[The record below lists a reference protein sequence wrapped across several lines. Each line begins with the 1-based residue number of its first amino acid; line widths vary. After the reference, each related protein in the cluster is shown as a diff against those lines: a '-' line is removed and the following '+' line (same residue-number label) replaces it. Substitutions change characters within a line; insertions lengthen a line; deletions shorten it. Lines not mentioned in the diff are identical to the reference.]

1 MTGRMGNTRLP
12 AEERR
17 AQLVQAA
24 LTLAEAE
31 GFGSVTIRR
40 VADEAGVSLGVVH
53 YCFENKEELMAAA
66 ISNIV
71 AMLGDAMTEAYAPAE
86 GPGEVARGR
95 EGLRDYLR
103 RGVGG
108 MWEFLESTPNVQ
120 LLTYEITTY
129 ALRRGAG
136 QEGSD
141 RDAAAHALAARQY
154 VVTDSVAVDFLTE
167 AANAAGVVWER
178 PVEYVARVSL
188 TFIDGLVLRWLID
201 RDSDA
206 ARTQLDDFIGFVADM
221 AGDAG

>member
-1 MTGRMGNTRLP
+1 MTGRVGSTRLP

-17 AQLVQAA
+17 AQLVHAA

-71 AMLGDAMTEAYAPAE
+71 AMLGEAMTEAYSHVDASDAK
-86 GPGEVARGR
+86 ARGV
-95 EGLRDYLR
+95 EGLQRYLR
-103 RGVGG
+103 SGVAA
-108 MWEFLESTPNVQ
+108 MWSLIESTPNVQ

-136 QEGSD
+136 QEGSE

-154 VVTDSVAVDFLTE
+154 VVTDSVAVEFLESAARACGTE
-167 AANAAGVVWER
+167 WAR
-178 PVEYVARVSL
+178 PVQYVARLCLS
-188 TFIDGLVLRWLID
+188 FIDGLVLRWLVD

-206 ARTQLDDFIGFVADM
+206 ARTQIDDFADFIAQM
-221 AGDAG
+221 AHAAD

>member
-1 MTGRMGNTRLP
+1 MVNTRLP

-17 AQLVQAA
+17 AQLVHAA

-53 YCFENKEELMAAA
+53 YCFESKEELMAAA

-71 AMLGDAMTEAYAPAE
+71 AMLGEAMAEAYAPDEGAE
-86 GPGEVARGR
+86 QVPQGR
-95 EGLRDYLR
+95 EGLREYLR
-103 RGVGG
+103 RGVEN
-108 MWEFLESTPNVQ
+108 MWGLIEATPNVQ

-154 VVTDSVAVDFLTE
+154 IVTDSVAVEFLEE
-167 AANAAGVVWER
+167 AARASGVQWAR

-188 TFIDGLVLRWLID
+188 TFIDGLVLRWLVD
-201 RDSDA
+201 RESETARLQLGDFTDFVVELADA
-206 ARTQLDDFIGFVADM
+206 D
-221 AGDAG
+221 

>member
-1 MTGRMGNTRLP
+1 MTGRMVNTRLP

-17 AQLVQAA
+17 AQLVHAA

-53 YCFENKEELMAAA
+53 YCFESKEELMAAA

-71 AMLGDAMTEAYAPAE
+71 AMLGEAMAEAYAPDEGAE
-86 GPGEVARGR
+86 QVPQGR
-95 EGLRDYLR
+95 EGLREYLR
-103 RGVGG
+103 RGVEN
-108 MWEFLESTPNVQ
+108 MWGLIEATPNVQ

-154 VVTDSVAVDFLTE
+154 IVTDSVAVEFLEE
-167 AANAAGVVWER
+167 AARASGVQWAR

-188 TFIDGLVLRWLID
+188 TFIDGLVLRWLVD
-201 RDSDA
+201 RESETARLQLGDFTDFVVELADA
-206 ARTQLDDFIGFVADM
+206 D
-221 AGDAG
+221 

>member
-1 MTGRMGNTRLP
+1 MTSRTANSRLP

-17 AQLVQAA
+17 TQLVEAA

-71 AMLGDAMTEAYAPAE
+71 AMLGDAMADAYAQVGKETPAS
-86 GPGEVARGR
+86 GGTD
-95 EGLRDYLR
+95 GLRAYLR
-103 RGVGG
+103 SGVSG
-108 MWEFLESTPNVQ
+108 MWELIESTPNVQ

-136 QEGSD
+136 DEGSE

-154 VVTDSVAVDFLTE
+154 VVTDSVAREFLSTAAE
-167 AANAAGVVWER
+167 ACDVTWAE
-178 PVEYVARVSL
+178 PLEYVARLCLS
-188 TFIDGLVLRWLID
+188 FIDGLVLRWLID
-201 RDSDA
+201 RDSEIA
-206 ARTQLDDFIGFVADM
+206 HRQLDDVVEFVTGM
-221 AGDAG
+221 ARSAA

>member
-1 MTGRMGNTRLP
+1 MTGRMANTRLP

-17 AQLVQAA
+17 AQLVHAA

-53 YCFENKEELMAAA
+53 YCFESKEELMAAA

-71 AMLGDAMTEAYAPAE
+71 AMLGEAMAEAYAPDEGAE
-86 GPGEVARGR
+86 QVPQGR
-95 EGLRDYLR
+95 EGLHEYLR
-103 RGVGG
+103 RGVER
-108 MWEFLESTPNVQ
+108 MWGLIESTPNVQ

-136 QEGSD
+136 QEGSE

-154 VVTDSVAVDFLTE
+154 VVTDSVAVEFLEE
-167 AANAAGVVWER
+167 AARASGIEWAR
-178 PVEYVARVSL
+178 PVEYVARVAL
-188 TFIDGLVLRWLID
+188 TFIDGLVLRWLVD
-201 RDSDA
+201 RDTEA
-206 ARTQLDDFIGFVADM
+206 VHTQLDDFTAFVVELAVE
-221 AGDAG
+221 AG